1 MTLGAVPSFVIW
13 ASNYPLRAK
22 VWAFQ
27 ENTPDF
33 TRSTK
38 QISGEILIGVTS
50 SQEPF
55 ANKYCDAFAPRLVPQ
70 LVAAVLSHYCKI
82 GHHFSLYP
90 STSPEKGKGGVQR
103 GDSHG
108 RVRCEG
114 KESIR
119 GQHTSA
125 NHSQDNGL
133 VTTRQISVC
142 PFPTVPTVPVP
153 INTAKRASVFRP
165 RIPNSSSHPR

>member
-1 MTLGAVPSFVIW
+1 MTLGAVPRCIIW
-13 ASNYPLRAK
+13 ASNYPLGAK
-22 VWAFQ
+22 IWTLQ
-27 ENTPDF
+27 QNTPDF
-33 TRSTK
+33 TR
-38 QISGEILIGVTS
+38 IDEADFGEILIGVTS

-108 RVRCEG
+108 RVRCEE

-165 RIPNSSSHPR
+165 NPKLELPP